1 MKIPVSLLPLWSLL
15 SDTGQRREQSACRTQ
30 IERLC
35 KHRNRLSLLKTRVE
49 AAPAAPF
56 KTLPRNLAVGVLFNT
71 AIATGLT
78 LVRGGGFFPSIVY
91 SQCIGLAILLIVD
104 GVRRVIWGMTVP
116 PIAPMVALSASGI
129 VTGFLIGTTLAILLV
144 GAPAKAYGY
153 SALHDRVS
161 LAVTVTGNPAFVY
174 QWYQGTTKLT
184 DVAGNI
190 SGSTTGALT
199 LTNAQVAN
207 SGNYTVVVTN
217 NYGSVTSAVAVV
229 SITPSPDIVI
239 QPPSNTVVYAGN
251 QLTFSITVVGATP
264 LSYRWYKG
272 TSPIGGATT
281 SRAHT
286 ALLSQS
292 VRFTT
297 TRMPS
302 SSGQALT
309 EFSRHDTC
317 VPSPSAVTR
326 SPV

>member
-161 LAVTVTGNPAFVY
+161 LAVTVFAGIAAT
-174 QWYQGTTKLT
+174 WYFLSRERMAKLRLQTEAMERGAIEARLKLLQAQIEPHFLFNTLANLHSLIETDPKRARKMLEHFDDYLRATLAATRRDSGTLG
-184 DVAGNI
+184 DE
-190 SGSTTGALT
+190 
-199 LTNAQVAN
+199 
-207 SGNYTVVVTN
+207 
-217 NYGSVTSAVAVV
+217 
-229 SITPSPDIVI
+229 
-239 QPPSNTVVYAGN
+239 
-251 QLTFSITVVGATP
+251 F
-264 LSYRWYKG
+264 
-272 TSPIGGATT
+272 
-281 SRAHT
+281 
-286 ALLSQS
+286 ALL
-292 VRFTT
+292 R
-297 TRMPS
+297 
-302 SSGQALT
+302 GYL
-309 EFSRHDTC
+309 
-317 VPSPSAVTR
+317 
-326 SPV
+326 